1 MKSFREMWNTNKHNT
16 HILGVP
22 EGGEREKE
30 AEKKYIQWNHTERV
44 LKLKKKKTHLVN
56 PNEHKHKEM
65 CKQTHHDKNAKS

>member
-44 LKLKKKKTHLVN
+44 LKLKKKKKLTW
-56 PNEHKHKEM
+56 
-65 CKQTHHDKNAKS
+65 